1 MFTEAN
7 PDKGM
12 ETVLFFIGALELFF
26 VMTWNALD
34 GYDMSGIVII
44 KSMMHGII
52 ALGVGLFLMHVI
64 SYRKEVE

>member
-12 ETVLFFIGALELFF
+12 ETVLFFIGTLELFF

-44 KSMMHGII
+44 KSMMPCII

-64 SYRKEVE
+64 PYRKEVE